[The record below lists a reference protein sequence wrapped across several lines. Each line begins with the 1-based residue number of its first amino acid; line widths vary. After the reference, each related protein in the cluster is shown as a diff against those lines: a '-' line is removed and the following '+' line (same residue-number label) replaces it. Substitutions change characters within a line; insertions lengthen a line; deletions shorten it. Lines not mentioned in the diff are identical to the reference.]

1 MKSSMGGATG
11 EATLASRSGGASA
24 HLRLRSAHVRL
35 RSAHVRAP
43 EGAGET
49 NAQKKGSGRRRE
61 GKRIWKA
68 GRKKGSEPG
77 RLRRGREKKRGI
89 KRTETGTEMRG
100 ATGGGDK

>member
-24 HLRLRSAHVRL
+24 HLRL

-68 GRKKGSEPG
+68 GRKKGSGPG
-77 RLRRGREKKRGI
+77 RVRRGREKKRGI